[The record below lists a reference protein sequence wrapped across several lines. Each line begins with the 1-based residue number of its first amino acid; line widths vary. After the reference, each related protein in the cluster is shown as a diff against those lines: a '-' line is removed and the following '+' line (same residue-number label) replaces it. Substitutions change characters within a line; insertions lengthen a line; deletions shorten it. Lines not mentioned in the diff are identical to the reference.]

1 MFWRSMM
8 APLLALLAFSML
20 ADTASAQ
27 PRDRDRGPGPGYDRG
42 PGAGYDR
49 DSGGDRGDRDRG
61 GEWALLGS
69 TRVGGFGADRDVI
82 DVGRREGQF
91 ENIALQVRE
100 GAAHII
106 EVSVIYANNDAQ
118 RIDIRRT
125 LRDGERSPPI
135 SLQGRGRGIKSIII
149 LARSMGGRRNRAVVD
164 VYGEEARRDPW
175 ELLGEQSVG
184 FGVDRDVIRVGRHE
198 GRFSKIAL
206 EVRDNDVEILDLTV
220 FFNRGPPQNLRVR
233 EFIRAG
239 GRTRPIDF
247 VGGDRSIDRIEL
259 TYRSRPNV
267 RGRAKV
273 AVFGLRDFSPP
284 PPPPP
289 PPVSWVEL
297 GCGKVGI
304 KPDRDSIRVGRREGR
319 FSAIKLTVRGS
330 KIELIDLTVVYER
343 GPPDELR
350 VRKKIGDGE
359 ETPPL
364 DLRGERRAIDRVDLT
379 YRVTLGLNMLKGPA
393 TVCVLGR

>member
-1 MFWRSMM
+1 MFWRLMM
-8 APLLALLAFSML
+8 APLLALFAFSML
-20 ADTASAQ
+20 VDTASAQ
-27 PRDRDRGPGPGYDRG
+27 PRDRDRG
-42 PGAGYDR
+42 
-49 DSGGDRGDRDRG
+49 RGDD
-61 GEWALLGS
+61 WQLLGS
-69 TRVGGFGADRDVI
+69 TRIGGFGADRDVI

-91 ENIALQVRE
+91 ENLALQVRG
-100 GAAHII
+100 GAANII
-106 EVSVIYANNDAQ
+106 EVNVIFGNNEAQ

-135 SLQGRGRGIKSIII
+135 NLQGRGRAIKSIVI
-149 LARSMGGRRNRAVVD
+149 LARSIGGPRNRAFID
-164 VYGEEARRDPW
+164 VYGEEARRDAW

-220 FFNRGPPQNLRVR
+220 FFNRGPPQSLRVR

-247 VGGDRSIDRIEL
+247 AGGDRSIDRIEL
-259 TYRSRPNV
+259 TYRARPNV

-273 AVFGLRDFSPP
+273 AVFGLRDFSPTRP

-289 PPVSWVEL
+289 PSVSWVEL
-297 GCGKVGI
+297 GCGKVGL
-304 KPDRDSIRVGRREGR
+304 KPDRDSIRIGRREGR
-319 FSAIKLTVRGS
+319 FSAIKLAVHGS

-343 GPPDELR
+343 GPPDQIT
-350 VRKKIGDGE
+350 VRKKIGDRE

-364 DLRGERRAIDRVDLT
+364 DLRGERRVIDRVDLT